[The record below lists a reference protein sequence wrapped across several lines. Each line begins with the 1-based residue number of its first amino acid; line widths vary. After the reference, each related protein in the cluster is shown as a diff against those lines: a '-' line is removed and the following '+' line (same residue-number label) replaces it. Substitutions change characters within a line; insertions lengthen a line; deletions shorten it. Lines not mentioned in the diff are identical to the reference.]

1 MYEEDPIFEFNKQ
14 IIEATNENCVAYKLN
29 LAFYETQGHEGWQSL
44 KKTLDYIP
52 KDIFT
57 IADAKRGDIGNT
69 SKKYAQAF
77 FEQLNFD
84 CLTINPY
91 MGEDS
96 VSPYLEYSGKWVALL
111 ALTSNQG
118 SSDFQDLKLENGHH
132 LYEEI
137 IRISRNWGSDQNTIY
152 VVGATKSERLNKVRA
167 IIPNHLLL
175 IPGVGAQGGDLKSV
189 SEQGMNSNC
198 GLLVNSSRGIIYSRD
213 GRDFAKAAKNAAR
226 DVQQHMEEYLQLFMK

>member
-1 MYEEDPIFEFNKQ
+1 
-14 IIEATNENCVAYKLN
+14 
-29 LAFYETQGHEGWQSL
+29 
-44 KKTLDYIP
+44 
-52 KDIFT
+52 
-57 IADAKRGDIGNT
+57 
-69 SKKYAQAF
+69 
-77 FEQLNFD
+77 
-84 CLTINPY
+84 

-96 VSPYLEYSGKWVALL
+96 VSPYLEHSGKWVALL
-111 ALTSNQG
+111 ALTSNR
-118 SSDFQDLKLENGHH
+118 SSADFQDLKLENGHN

-167 IIPNHLLL
+167 IIPNHLLI

>member
-1 MYEEDPIFEFNKQ
+1 MYKEDPIFEFNKQ
-14 IIEATNENCVAYKLN
+14 IIDATNEYCVAYKLN

-69 SKKYAQAF
+69 SNKYAQAF

-118 SSDFQDLKLENGHH
+118 SADFQDLKLENGHH

-189 SEQGMNSNC
+189 SEQGMNANC